1 MILDG
6 FINRRL
12 AASGEVVTS
21 PTIMTLDNPEAWRVQ
36 GWLSS
41 FRRRGDEDIGGFG
54 LHDIRSDSIGKM
66 PFFVMDSKTKKRDEG
81 HYLDDLCRPA

>member
-21 PTIMTLDNPEAWRVQ
+21 PTIMTLDNPEAWRVP
-36 GWLSS
+36 
-41 FRRRGDEDIGGFG
+41 G
-54 LHDIRSDSIGKM
+54 LALELPASRAMKISAVSGCIDIRSDSKMCIRDSAGLSAGKHE
-66 PFFVMDSKTKKRDEG
+66 S
-81 HYLDDLCRPA
+81 